1 MRAAVFHGVGDVRVE
16 VVPEPVPNDA
26 NVIVRIHKASI
37 CNGSDS
43 SLFTGKR
50 DFEATYARMYAMKL
64 PMVWGHE
71 CSGEVVHVG
80 KAVKGLSTGDRVA
93 FWSKWGA
100 FAEYT
105 DIYPDRMA
113 VIKLSEDISFSEGSV
128 MELLGST
135 MPLAAHVEL
144 GQVVGVFG
152 LGPAGLLLAQE
163 ARLSGALSVIG
174 MDHHGNRLDKARE
187 LGIDRAIN
195 VSRENPIE
203 AIAAEFGSC
212 DVVIDATGENI
223 VDTVLEVIRRKGK
236 YLAYGCSD
244 APITY
249 NAALAFYKGIDFI
262 GLKERPLTEIADLMG
277 RGQKLV
283 SRGLLK
289 IHPLITHHLPLERV
303 VDGVEMCYRNPDRC
317 IKIVI
322 DII

>member
-1 MRAAVFHGVGDVRVE
+1 MRAAVFYGVGDVRVE
-16 VVPEPVPNDA
+16 AVPEPAPNDA
-26 NVIVRIHKASI
+26 NVIVRIHRASI

-50 DFEATYARMYAMKL
+50 DFEATYGSMYGMKL

-80 KAVKGLSTGDRVA
+80 KAARGLSVGDRVV

-100 FAEYT
+100 FAEYNEA
-105 DIYPDRMA
+105 YPDRMA
-113 VIKLSEDISFSEGSV
+113 VLKLSEDISFSEGSV

-163 ARLSGALSVIG
+163 AKLSGALSVIG
-174 MDHHGNRLDKARE
+174 IDRHTNRLDKARE
-187 LGIDRAIN
+187 LGVDMTVD

-212 DVVIDATGENI
+212 DVVIDATGENV
-223 VDTVLEVIRRKGK
+223 VDTALEVIRRKGK

-244 APITY
+244 EPVTY
-249 NAALAFYKGIDFI
+249 DAGLAFYKGIDFV
-262 GLKERPLTEIADLMG
+262 GLKERPMTEIADLMR

-289 IHPLITHHLPLERV
+289 ISPLITHHLPLEKV
-303 VDGVEMCYRNPDRC
+303 VEGVEMCYRSPDRC